1 MLCSYCDAPM
11 PEVSAF
17 CPACGR
23 STSSDVFE
31 KHDLRSPILG
41 AVAYVGL
48 VPAIVFLLI
57 PALRESRFLRFH
69 SWQSILFTLASIV
82 LGLIF
87 RLLYAIFSVFPV
99 FGLLIAWLV
108 AGVGSLG
115 LFTLWLVLVVKAAQG
130 QKLELPFL
138 GPLALRIAER
148 KSV

>member
-1 MLCSYCDAPM
+1 
-11 PEVSAF
+11 
-17 CPACGR
+17 
-23 STSSDVFE
+23 
-31 KHDLRSPILG
+31 
-41 AVAYVGL
+41 
-48 VPAIVFLLI
+48 
-57 PALRESRFLRFH
+57 
-69 SWQSILFTLASIV
+69 V

-87 RLLYAIFSVFPV
+87 RLLYAVFSVFPV

-148 KSV
+148 KAI